1 MQTHLSAL
9 SLGIRVVPFPGMERR
24 EHLYKGN
31 IRPAFRQIR
40 GGQRTLP
47 ASADYF
53 LQLKI
58 ILMPNWH
65 IWG

>member
-47 ASADYF
+47 ATFAS
-53 LQLKI
+53 QL
-58 ILMPNWH
+58 PST
-65 IWG
+65 

>member
-9 SLGIRVVPFPGMERR
+9 SLGIRVVPFPGIERR

-40 GGQRTLP
+40 GGQRAL
-47 ASADYF
+47 SVSIHIY

-58 ILMPNWH
+58 ILNPK
-65 IWG
+65 